1 MKWGWGGSFEIPAG
15 IVVTVLACEAGSKR
29 WQKKTT
35 EMKRGCASVCVCL
48 SYGGARSKKKKK
60 KAKIV
65 FFRWSKIERRE
76 REWKWKK
83 KKSMS
88 HPLRPAAG
96 TKNAATFVRTKVLG
110 HKSPLTITS
119 TSRLNGRQSCLPSSL
134 LLCEAFMDEVG
145 VVEQLK
151 KVLSSQL
158 SGEIQGMRREKGELT
173 WRSCISSGRKFI
185 YGFVF
190 RVINL
195 ITC

>member
-1 MKWGWGGSFEIPAG
+1 
-15 IVVTVLACEAGSKR
+15 
-29 WQKKTT
+29 
-35 EMKRGCASVCVCL
+35 
-48 SYGGARSKKKKK
+48 
-60 KAKIV
+60 
-65 FFRWSKIERRE
+65 
-76 REWKWKK
+76 
-83 KKSMS
+83 MS

-151 KVLSSQL
+151 KKKKKKVLSSQL

-173 WRSCISSGRKFI
+173 
-185 YGFVF
+185 
-190 RVINL
+190 
-195 ITC
+195 